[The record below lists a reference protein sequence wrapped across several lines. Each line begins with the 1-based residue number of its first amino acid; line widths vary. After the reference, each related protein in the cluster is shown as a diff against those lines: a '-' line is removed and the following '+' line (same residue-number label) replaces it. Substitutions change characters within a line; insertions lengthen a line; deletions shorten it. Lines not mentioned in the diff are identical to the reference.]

1 MMNGLVASLLQG
13 ALMPRFSLVIPA
25 YNVGSYL
32 GDCLQSLKDQ
42 TFSDFEAIIVDDA
55 STDTTNSIAA
65 SFAQIGRASC
75 RERV

>member
-1 MMNGLVASLLQG
+1 
-13 ALMPRFSLVIPA
+13 MPRFSLVIPA

-65 SFAQIGRASC
+65 SFARMTLAL
-75 RERV
+75 V